1 MVFLQLC
8 VTPRSA
14 EANPYEFD
22 LSFDLRNIGDCLHT
36 IRYTDKDK
44 RIRVAIKF
52 MSQTCDI
59 NLCK

>member
-1 MVFLQLC
+1 